1 MHAIRIIQT
10 VLLTL
15 ALAGCV
21 NFKEVRDYA
30 GEAAKLSA
38 YTELTTR
45 FRDTYEREQPYLS
58 GEAERLAKENDKK
71 RKAAYADLIKI
82 HQRVSLY
89 MQTLARLAGED
100 TFDFTPEIGSL
111 ASGIKTHTDFGIE
124 VKHVDAVA
132 NIAKVITKWLT
143 SSYQEHV
150 VRSMIKEGDADLQA
164 TLEGMMTLVRYY
176 KETND
181 NERKT
186 VLGFFEME
194 IPFADAPKDKLL
206 ATLARVQVQAKTAE
220 YKNAQLRYAD
230 AEQGI
235 RSIAEGHARLLE
247 NIDRLSHVEVKG
259 MIGKFARDIKAM
271 RENLQATYD

>member
-1 MHAIRIIQT
+1 MHAIRILHT
-10 VLLTL
+10 LLLTL
-15 ALAGCV
+15 ALAGCA
-21 NFKEVRDYA
+21 NLEEVRDYA

-58 GEAERLAKENDKK
+58 GEAERLAQENDKN
-71 RKAAYADLIKI
+71 RKAAYADLLKI

-100 TFDFTPEIGSL
+100 TFDLTPEIGAL
-111 ASGIKTHTDFGIE
+111 ASGIKAYPDAGIE
-124 VKHVDAVA
+124 AKHVDAVA

-143 SSYQEHV
+143 SSYQVHA
-150 VRSMIKEGDADLQA
+150 VRSMINEGDADLQA
-164 TLEGMMTLVRYY
+164 MLEGMAALVRYY
-176 KETND
+176 KKTND

-194 IPFADAPKDKLL
+194 IPYADAPKDRLL
-206 ATLARVQVQAKTAE
+206 ATLARAHVQVKTAE
-220 YKNAQLRYAD
+220 YQNVQLKYAD

-235 RSIAEGHARLLE
+235 KSVAEGHKRLHE
-247 NIDRLSHVEVKG
+247 NIDRLSHAEVKG
-259 MIGKFARDIKAM
+259 MIGKFAKDIKAM
-271 RENLQATYD
+271 RENLQAVRG